1 MSNEYDI
8 HEELAQQKEA
18 ESIREGELKKMSLA
32 DTLALLGVKDEY
44 FDDPTEAEIAVEKLI
59 GDKVLARLMGTK

>member
-8 HEELAQQKEA
+8 HEALAAQKES
-18 ESIREGELKKMSLA
+18 ETIREGELKKMSLN
-32 DTLALLGVKDEY
+32 DTLSLLGIKDEY
-44 FDDPTEAEIAVEKLI
+44 FDDPTPAEIAVEKLI